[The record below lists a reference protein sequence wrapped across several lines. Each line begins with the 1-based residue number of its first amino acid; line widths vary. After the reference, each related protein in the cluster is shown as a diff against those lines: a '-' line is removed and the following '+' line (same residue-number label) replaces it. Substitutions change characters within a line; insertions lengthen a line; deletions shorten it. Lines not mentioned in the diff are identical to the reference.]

1 MTMACQLGGF
11 LEHDLALS
19 SSQTQLTNFILKILK
34 NIKFK
39 SLMMFKLP
47 VVVAL
52 VEVALEHD
60 EVDESCNTAKQ
71 LPIDK

>member
-1 MTMACQLGGF
+1 MTMAYQLEGF

-19 SSQTQLTNFILKILK
+19 SSQTQLTNVILKILK
-34 NIKFK
+34 NIK